1 MAVRWLCVL
10 LLRSIA
16 VLHTLMCPVVTDQV
30 SVSLSVG
37 LSVTV
42 VSPAKVDELIKM
54 MLG

>member
-10 LLRSIA
+10 LLRRL

>member
-10 LLRSIA
+10 LLRIIA

-30 SVSLSVG
+30 SVSLSV
-37 LSVTV
+37 TV
-42 VSPAKVDELIKM
+42 VSPAKVDEPIKM